1 MKFYLAILLSLA
13 AAMVF
18 GSAFPD
24 QQTDAGNFTRN
35 RIVIPVPP
43 RGKRPCFIPLTSSF
57 GINAGYR
64 DSRMARQ
71 YLAFDRDSR
80 RSLLCCTY
88 ACAASKL
95 ERRRIEFLGSEGKK
109 QGASGREHPAS
120 GSGQPG
126 MQSGE

>member
-57 GINAGYR
+57 ASMQATGFPHG
-64 DSRMARQ
+64 
-71 YLAFDRDSR
+71 
-80 RSLLCCTY
+80 
-88 ACAASKL
+88 AAISCV
-95 ERRRIEFLGSEGKK
+95 
-109 QGASGREHPAS
+109 
-120 GSGQPG
+120 
-126 MQSGE
+126 